1 MKKQVL
7 FALATM
13 VLASCSSDGLV
24 NNSSSGG
31 GEAPIAFSVE
41 KRNITRTGETPT
53 TTPKNLEATGHYNFG
68 VWAYK
73 YKEGLTTQQVMG
85 NYLVGYS
92 YSDDTKNIKLGYD
105 HTGCTTWAATIGDQD
120 DHTSPWFYEKLGTSE
135 YTYTGTDGYYTK
147 NDANYTSAN
156 TNQYLRYW
164 DLAYTNT
171 NFYAYAPYR
180 SAGVTFDET
189 NKKITVAHSAQTAG
203 YDDPSLQEFMYAG
216 AQATNAELKDVKLTF
231 KHLGAQVNLRFYES
245 VRGYRVEII
254 DVIGNDANGDPTGI
268 QATPATKSG
277 DTYTKADYYTT
288 CGATIEYTTP
298 STTNPT
304 ASVTNPIATV
314 DHTGATKVDDNL
326 KFTIPGTSNGLTNI
340 TAPVTGKTYN
350 VIPEAVVTGTQKD
363 FATSPT
369 VYYPVAQ
376 PTDSEVGFTFH
387 VSYKLIAD
395 DNGEEIIVKN
405 ARVYVPAYVIN
416 GTNKEY
422 IAAWQPN
429 TKYTYTF
436 KITESSTGSTS
447 PTNPDITTPSV
458 PTTPQVYPIVFDGA
472 TIEDYT
478 TDVTKE
484 Y

>member
-7 FALATM
+7 FAIATM
-13 VLASCSSDGLV
+13 TLASCSSDGLV

-41 KRNITRTGETPT
+41 KKNITRATQD
-53 TTPKNLEATGHYNFG
+53 LEATGHYNFG

-73 YKEGLTTQQVMG
+73 VNNSNSQLVMN

-92 YSDDTKNIKLGYD
+92 NETDKKGYE
-105 HTGCTTWAATIGDQD
+105 HSGCSTWAATIGNQD
-120 DHTSPWFYEKLGTSE
+120 DHKSPWFYENLGTSE
-135 YTYTGTDGYYTK
+135 YKYEGTDGYYTK
-147 NDANYTSAN
+147 NDGNYTSAN
-156 TNQYLRYW
+156 ANQYLRYW

-180 SAGVTFDET
+180 SENVSFDYDT
-189 NKKITVAHSAQTAG
+189 KKITVKAAAQTAG

-216 AQATNAELKDVKLTF
+216 AQATNENLEDVKLQF

-245 VRGYRVEII
+245 VRGYKVEII
-254 DVIGNDANGDPTGI
+254 DVTTDGTGI
-268 QATPATKSG
+268 QATPATATEAANG
-277 DTYTKADYYTT
+277 ANTTKTTTYYTT
-288 CGATIEYTTP
+288 CGATIDYSNVT
-298 STTNPT
+298 SPT
-304 ASVTNPIATV
+304 A
-314 DHTGATKVDDNL
+314 KVNYTDAKTTHDNL
-326 KFTIPGTSNGLTNI
+326 KFAIPDKDKENGLKEI
-340 TAPVTGKTYN
+340 TSKRNVKYN
-350 VIPEAVVTGTQKD
+350 VIPEAVSEGATQTY
-363 FATSPT
+363 ATSPT

-376 PTDSEVGFTFH
+376 PTTSEVGFTFH

-395 DNGEEIIVKN
+395 DNGEEITVKD
-405 ARVYVPAYVIN
+405 ARVYVPAKS
-416 GTNKEY
+416 GSDF

>member
-1 MKKQVL
+1 MKKTVL
-7 FALATM
+7 FALATIT
-13 VLASCSSDGLV
+13 LASCSSDGLV
-24 NNSSSGG
+24 NNSSSGDASN
-31 GEAPIAFSVE
+31 EAPIAFSVE
-41 KRNITRTGETPT
+41 KKNITRAGETST
-53 TTPKNLEATGHYNFG
+53 LTSLESTGHYNFG

-73 YKEGLTTQQVMG
+73 TRASVDPTSQQVMN

-92 YSDDTKNIKLGYD
+92 NETDKNGYD
-105 HTGCTTWAATIGDQD
+105 HSGSTTWASTIGTEK
-120 DHTSPWFYEKLGTSE
+120 DHTSPWFYENLGTDE
-135 YTYTGTDGYYTK
+135 YKYEGTDGYYK
-147 NDANYTSAN
+147 ASQNDYMSAN
-156 TNQYLRYW
+156 ANQYLRYW

-180 SAGVTFDET
+180 KAGVSFDG
-189 NKKITVAHSAQTAG
+189 NKTITVEHSAQTAG
-203 YDDPSLQEFMYAG
+203 YDDPSLQEFVYAG
-216 AQATNAELKDVKLTF
+216 ATATNSELKDVTLQF

-254 DVIGNDANGDPTGI
+254 DVTTDGTGI

-288 CGATIEYTTP
+288 CGASIDYTTVT
-298 STTNPT
+298 SPT
-304 ASVTNPIATV
+304 ATV
-314 DHTGATKVDDNL
+314 NHTGATTTQDNL
-326 KFTIPGTSNGLTNI
+326 KFTIPGTNNGLSNI
-340 TAPVTGKTYN
+340 TAKVTGVKYN
-350 VIPEAVVTGTQKD
+350 VIPEAVTSGDQSYAV
-363 FATSPT
+363 SPT
-369 VYYPVAQ
+369 IYYPVAQ
-376 PTDSEVGFTFH
+376 PEDSEVGFTFH

-395 DNGEEIIVKN
+395 DNGEEITVKD
-405 ARVYVPAYVIN
+405 ARVYVPAYVKN
-416 GTNKEY
+416 GDNNDY

-447 PTNPDITTPSV
+447 PVDPDITTPEV

-478 TDVTKE
+478 NNATKE

>member
-13 VLASCSSDGLV
+13 VLASCSSDCLV

-41 KRNITRTGETPT
+41 KKNITRATQD
-53 TTPKNLEATGHYNFG
+53 LEATGHYNFG

-73 YKEGLTTQQVMG
+73 VKGADSQLVMD

-92 YSDDTKNIKLGYD
+92 DGNGIGYANKGASTWSNKEGVTTD
-105 HTGCTTWAATIGDQD
+105 HK
-120 DHTSPWFYEKLGTSE
+120 DHKSPWFYENLGTDEYDNTDKNKGYVKTASE
-135 YTYTGTDGYYTK
+135 FM
-147 NDANYTSAN
+147 SAN
-156 TNQYLRYW
+156 KNQYLRYW
-164 DLAYTNT
+164 DLAYDNT

-180 SAGVTFDET
+180 STGVKFENNQIIIDQ
-189 NKKITVAHSAQTAG
+189 AAQTAG
-203 YDDPSLQEFMYAG
+203 YDNPTLQEFMYAAKT
-216 AQATNAELKDVKLTF
+216 AQNSALQDVTLTF

-245 VRGYRVEII
+245 VRGYKVEII
-254 DVIGNDANGDPTGI
+254 DVTTDGTGI

-288 CGATIEYTTP
+288 CGATIDYSTITTP
-298 STTNPT
+298 T
-304 ASVTNPIATV
+304 ATV
-314 DHTGATKVDDNL
+314 NHTGATPTQANL

-340 TAPVTGKTYN
+340 TAPVTGTTYN
-350 VIPEAVVTGTQKD
+350 VIPEAVTTGTQTY
-363 FATSPT
+363 AVSPT

-376 PTDSEVGFTFH
+376 PEESEVGFTFH

-395 DNGEEIIVKN
+395 DNGEEITVKD
-405 ARVYVPAYVIN
+405 ARVYVPAFVMN

>member
-1 MKKQVL
+1 
-7 FALATM
+7 
-13 VLASCSSDGLV
+13 
-24 NNSSSGG
+24 
-31 GEAPIAFSVE
+31 
-41 KRNITRTGETPT
+41 
-53 TTPKNLEATGHYNFG
+53 
-68 VWAYK
+68 
-73 YKEGLTTQQVMG
+73 
-85 NYLVGYS
+85 
-92 YSDDTKNIKLGYD
+92 
-105 HTGCTTWAATIGDQD
+105 
-120 DHTSPWFYEKLGTSE
+120 
-135 YTYTGTDGYYTK
+135 
-147 NDANYTSAN
+147 
-156 TNQYLRYW
+156 
-164 DLAYTNT
+164 
-171 NFYAYAPYR
+171 
-180 SAGVTFDET
+180 
-189 NKKITVAHSAQTAG
+189 
-203 YDDPSLQEFMYAG
+203 MYAG
-216 AQATNAELKDVKLTF
+216 AQATNAELKDVKLQF

-288 CGATIEYTTP
+288 CGATIDY
-298 STTNPT
+298 STIKTPT
-304 ASVTNPIATV
+304 ATV
-314 DHTGATKVDDNL
+314 NHTGATPTQANL

-340 TAPVTGKTYN
+340 TAPVTGTTYN

-376 PTDSEVGFTFH
+376 PEDSEVGFTFH
-387 VSYKLIAD
+387 VSYKLIAE
-395 DNGEEIIVKN
+395 DNGEEITVN
-405 ARVYVPAYVIN
+405 DARVYVPAYVMN

-447 PTNPDITTPSV
+447 PDDPTITDPTV
-458 PTTPQVYPIVFDGA
+458 PTTPKVYPIVFDGA

-478 TDVTKE
+478 PNSNAKE